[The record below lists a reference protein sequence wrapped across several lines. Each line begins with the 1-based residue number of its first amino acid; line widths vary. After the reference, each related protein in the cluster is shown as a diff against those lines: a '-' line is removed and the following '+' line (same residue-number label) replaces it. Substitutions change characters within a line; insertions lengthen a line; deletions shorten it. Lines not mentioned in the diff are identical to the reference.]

1 MSKLPSMPL
10 FTDVFISDTVHLTNE
25 EIGIYIKL
33 LCFAWTKN
41 GGGIIDDARVHDRIC
56 SAFSKREQEL
66 VSKIINEFFYLEIDK
81 EDFTNNKWYNAR
93 LKKEWEYTTDLVD
106 KRRNAGIIGQQRRQQ
121 NANKTSTPRPK
132 HKPIPNNLF
141 ITFWNLIDNKI
152 GKGQAEKTFN
162 KGGLLEDFQNL
173 EEAIPKIAELYN
185 KHCAEK
191 KEYAQHPSTWL
202 NAKGYLDKPMS
213 TGSTDTNF
221 GLPPQKKAENYVN
234 FVKKKVHT
242 TFIDDSMVR
251 EMLQKGLITEQ
262 EMKDY
267 GVGT

>member
-41 GGGIIDDARVHDRIC
+41 NGGIVNDANVYFRVC
-56 SAFSKREQEL
+56 GAYSKREQDL
-66 VSKIINEFFYLEIDK
+66 VTKIINEFFYLRNDK
-81 EDFTNNKWYNAR
+81 LYNAR
-93 LKKEWEYTTDLVD
+93 LKKEWDYTADLVD
-106 KRRNAGIIGQQRRQQ
+106 KRRNAGILGQQRRQQ
-121 NANKTSTPRPK
+121 IANKLSTPKPK
-132 HKPIPNNLF
+132 PTSIPKYLF
-141 ITFWNLIDNKI
+141 TRFWDSIDNKI

-162 KGGLLEDFQNL
+162 KGGLLEDFENL

-185 KHCAEK
+185 KHCLEK

-202 NAKGYLDKPMS
+202 NAKGYLDKPME
-213 TGSTDTNF
+213 TGTKHEDY

-251 EMLQKGLITEQ
+251 EMKAKGLITEQ